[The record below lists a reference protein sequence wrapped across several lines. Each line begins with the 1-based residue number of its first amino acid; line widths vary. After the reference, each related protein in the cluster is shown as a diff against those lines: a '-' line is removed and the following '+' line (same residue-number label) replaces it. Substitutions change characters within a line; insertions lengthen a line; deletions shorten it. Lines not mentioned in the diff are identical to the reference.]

1 MGIVTAVSAAGLA
14 AGLALTG
21 AHVASASA
29 GSADSSATS
38 SASTAGITLPSG
50 GVLEQRVT
58 RFCGRVPNLIKR
70 ADKAQTRIGGDTDT
84 KGSLAW
90 LKARQ
95 AKAKANGHPRVVNRL
110 DRVIDRRTKRL
121 AKLPELK
128 TKLSAANDEC
138 ATLDLPVPTPTP
150 SDS

>member
-1 MGIVTAVSAAGLA
+1 MGIITTLSATGLA

-21 AHVASASA
+21 AHMASASTGA
-29 GSADSSATS
+29 ST
-38 SASTAGITLPSG
+38 SASITLPSG

-58 RFCGRVPNLIKR
+58 KFCNRVPTLIQR
-70 ADKAQTRIGGDTDT
+70 ADKAKTRLSGDADT

-95 AKAKANGHPRVVNRL
+95 AKAEANGNQRVVNRL
-110 DRVIDRRTKRL
+110 DRVIDRRTERL

-128 TKLSAANDEC
+128 TKLSKANDEC
-138 ATLDLPVPTPTP
+138 ATLDLPTP
-150 SDS
+150 SASPSGS